1 MLQGIFLG
9 GHMSNIALKKLD
21 PVIPNKQEI
30 LLATESSKTLEN
42 MVKTKTHTFEILI
55 DGEKTIKVPTSVF
68 QMLFTILTQM
78 AAGNAV
84 TIIPIHAE
92 LTTQEAANLLN
103 VSRPFLISLLEE
115 GKLPFRKVGTRRKIL
130 FEDLMRYKRK
140 DDENRLKILNQ
151 LSDEAQDLNM
161 GY

>member
-1 MLQGIFLG
+1 
-9 GHMSNIALKKLD
+9 MSKNTAIKKFE
-21 PVIPNKQEI
+21 PIMPNEKEI
-30 LLATESSKTLEN
+30 LLATESSRTMAAIRKS
-42 MVKTKTHTFEILI
+42 KTHTLEVLV
-55 DGEKTIKVPTSVF
+55 DGQKTIKIPASVF

-92 LTTQEAANLLN
+92 LTTQEAAELLN

-115 GKLPFRKVGTRRKIL
+115 GKLPFRKVGTRRKVL
-130 FEDLMRYKRK
+130 FEDLMRYKKRD
-140 DDENRLKILNQ
+140 DDERLKV
-151 LSDEAQDLNM
+151 LSKLTDDAQNLDM